1 MSQTVDTFIFT
12 ILAFLGTMPISEM
25 LEIMVTMLIFKYII
39 AILDTPFMYIV
50 KNIKKVNEL

>member
-12 ILAFLGTMPISEM
+12 ILAFIGTMPISEM
-25 LEIMVTMLIFKYII
+25 LEIMVPMLIFKYII
-39 AILDTPFMYIV
+39 AILDTPFIYIV

>member
-12 ILAFLGTMPISEM
+12 ILAFIGTMPISEM